1 MRYIGILLAIWVV
14 SCKSF
19 EKGIE
24 GRFVKSSQDYN
35 YTLNIN
41 NDSTFSLITQ
51 SIHARSGCTGRWE
64 LKKDT
69 LILKCGEEPFP
80 AQISSG
86 YMNEREKQIRVINR
100 NKIKYEQIVMRRI
113 KG

>member
-1 MRYIGILLAIWVV
+1 MKYIGFLLAVWVV
-14 SCKSF
+14 SCKGL

-24 GRFVKSSQDYN
+24 GTFVKKSKDYN

-51 SIHARSGCTGRWE
+51 SIYARSGCTGKWE

-69 LILKCGEEPFP
+69 LILKCSEEPFP

-86 YMNEREKQIRVINR
+86 YMNDREKRIRVLSR
-100 NKIKYEQIVMRRI
+100 NKIKYQQIVMRRI
-113 KG
+113 KS